1 MNIIVIAVISVGAM
15 GLVCAALLSVAS
27 KVMHVE
33 VDESIAFIRASL
45 PGANCGACGYSGC
58 DGYASALVENGV
70 AANLCPPGGDA
81 ARKQINEIL
90 GTDDSEG
97 VDKKI
102 AIVHCMGDSESTR
115 SKMEYDGITTC
126 FAAHQLYGGQGACT
140 FGCIGFGDCMS
151 ACPSAAICVEN
162 DLARI
167 DSRKCTGCGICVKA
181 CPAGIISVETEPV
194 HVAVLCKNTEKGAK
208 LKDKCSRGCIGC
220 MKCAKECPAEAITVS
235 DFLAS
240 IDYSKCN
247 GCNASQEMSSS
258 SEPQEKQY
266 TCVEVCVKKCIIKM

>member
-1 MNIIVIAVISVGAM
+1 MSIIVIAVISVGVM
-15 GLVCAALLSVAS
+15 GLVCSALLSVAS

-33 VDESIAFIRASL
+33 VDESISFIRACL

-58 DGYASALVENGV
+58 DGYATALVESG
-70 AANLCPPGGDA
+70 AATNLCPPGGA
-81 ARKQINEIL
+81 AAHKQINEIL
-90 GTDDSEG
+90 GTDAGEG
-97 VDKKI
+97 IEKKI
-102 AIVHCMGDSESTR
+102 AVVHCMGDSESMR

-126 FAAHQLYGGQGACT
+126 VAAKQLFGGHGACS
-140 FGCIGFGDCMS
+140 FGCIGFGDCMR

-181 CPAGIISVETEPV
+181 CPSGIISLGVEPV

-240 IDYSKCN
+240 IDYSKCT
-247 GCNASQEMSSS
+247 GCNTSQDMNPDSQTEH
-258 SEPQEKQY
+258 Y
-266 TCVEVCVKKCIIKM
+266 RCVEVCVKKCIVKL

>member
-33 VDESIAFIRASL
+33 VDESIAFIRACL

-58 DGYASALVENGV
+58 DGYASALVENG
-70 AANLCPPGGDA
+70 AAHNLCPPGGNA
-81 ARKQINEIL
+81 TREQINEIL
-90 GTDDSEG
+90 GADAGEG
-97 VDKKI
+97 IDKKI
-102 AIVHCMGDSESTR
+102 AIVHCMGDSESMQ
-115 SKMEYDGITTC
+115 SKMEYDGIRTC
-126 FAAHQLYGGQGACT
+126 VAAKQLFGGQSACT
-140 FGCIGFGDCMS
+140 FGCIGFGDCMN

-181 CPAGIISVETEPV
+181 CPTGIISVETEPV
-194 HVAVLCKNTEKGAK
+194 YVAVLCKNTEKGAK

-235 DFLAS
+235 DSLAS

-247 GCNASQEMSSS
+247 GCIASQEIDPDS
-258 SEPQEKQY
+258 QEKQY
-266 TCVEVCVKKCIIKM
+266 RCVEVCVKKCIVKVN